1 MTGDPAA
8 VIQLAYTPN
17 LADRRSAAP
26 APTEED
32 GSDALRRRM
41 RRLALDVHDGP
52 MQSLIAV
59 GVGLGQLRQRLAAAS
74 LSGEDAVAELEPM
87 VSELA
92 NAEQGMRDL
101 ITTLESAGKTDLD
114 SLESIARA
122 ELERFKRLCPAVA
135 ELDVVSGAWPDSHSQ
150 EIAIRAV
157 LRESLNNV
165 AQHAQAR
172 RVCVRL
178 HADDAVIRLEVA
190 DDGDGFD
197 PGVVEADRIGLVSM
211 RERLHLLGG
220 RLAIDSKPG
229 GPTRISAIF
238 HRWRPTE

>member
-1 MTGDPAA
+1 VTELTYSPILAGGRAA
-8 VIQLAYTPN
+8 AL
-17 LADRRSAAP
+17 
-26 APTEED
+26 APTDED
-32 GSDALRRRM
+32 ESDALRRRM

-59 GVGLGQLRQRLAAAS
+59 GVGLGQLRHRLSTDSLSCEEAAS
-74 LSGEDAVAELEPM
+74 ELQVM
-87 VSELA
+87 VSELTST
-92 NAEQGMRDL
+92 EQAMRDL

-122 ELERFKRLCPAVA
+122 ELERFDLLCSALT

-157 LRESLNNV
+157 LREALNNV
-165 AQHAQAR
+165 AQHARAR

-197 PGVVEADRIGLVSM
+197 PGAVEADRIGLVSM

-229 GPTRISAIF
+229 GPTRVSATF
-238 HRWRPTE
+238 HRWRPTD

>member
-8 VIQLAYTPN
+8 VTQLAYSSIVAGRLP
-17 LADRRSAAP
+17 AVP

-32 GSDALRRRM
+32 DSDALRRRM

-59 GVGLGQLRQRLAAAS
+59 GLGLGQLRQRLAAQS
-74 LSGEDAVAELEPM
+74 LSRENAASELELM
-87 VSELA
+87 VSELS
-92 NAEQGMRDL
+92 NAERGMRDL

-114 SLESIARA
+114 SLETIAHA
-122 ELERFKRLCPAVA
+122 ELERFNRLCPAIT
-135 ELDVVSGAWPDSHSQ
+135 ELDVTPETWPDSHSQ

-165 AQHAQAR
+165 AQHARAR
-172 RVCVRL
+172 RVCVSL
-178 HADDAVIRLEVA
+178 HADEAVIRLEVA

-197 PGVVEADRIGLVSM
+197 PGTVDGDRIGLVSM

-220 RLAIDSKPG
+220 RLVIDSKPG
-229 GPTRISAIF
+229 GPTRVSATF
-238 HRWRPTE
+238 HRWHPTD